1 MQFRKYGVEQL
12 QNIVIT
18 QGQMC
23 GECLHSWTCLSLFF
37 GAVILKIMCRTK
49 VRYFSSQFIFYL
61 ETFRNISR
69 KSC

>member
-1 MQFRKYGVEQL
+1 MQFRKYGVKQL

-37 GAVILKIMCRTK
+37 GDGYFENYVPDKSSLLFFAVYIL
-49 VRYFSSQFIFYL
+49 
-61 ETFRNISR
+61 FRNI
-69 KSC
+69 